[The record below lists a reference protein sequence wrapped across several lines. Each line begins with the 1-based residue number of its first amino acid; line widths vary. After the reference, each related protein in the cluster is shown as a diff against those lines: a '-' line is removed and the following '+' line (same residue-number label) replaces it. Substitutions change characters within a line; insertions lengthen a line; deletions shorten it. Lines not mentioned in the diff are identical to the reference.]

1 MTARNIVEIPK
12 EDLAELWFSF
22 NHNVLGQLQSKARKL
37 KKDGIT
43 QEVIAARLGVGPAV
57 VSRRLKGRQNMSMR
71 TMHDLARAMGCRLRV
86 SVDDLSALAPSNN
99 NPNPWMTP
107 VVPPP
112 STPEKA
118 IGSSEGSVRTLR
130 LSGAVSANG

>member
-1 MTARNIVEIPK
+1 MAAKNIKEIPK

-22 NHNVLGQLQSKARKL
+22 NHNVLEQLQSRAREL

-43 QEVIAARLGVGPAV
+43 QEIIAARLGVGPAV

-86 SVDDLSALAPSNN
+86 AVDDLSALTPSNN
-99 NPNPWMTP
+99 NPNPWKAP
-107 VVPPP
+107 VPPP
-112 STPEKA
+112 LPRKA
-118 IGSSEGSVRTLR
+118 IGSSEGSVRTLI
-130 LSGAVSANG
+130 LSGAVTANG